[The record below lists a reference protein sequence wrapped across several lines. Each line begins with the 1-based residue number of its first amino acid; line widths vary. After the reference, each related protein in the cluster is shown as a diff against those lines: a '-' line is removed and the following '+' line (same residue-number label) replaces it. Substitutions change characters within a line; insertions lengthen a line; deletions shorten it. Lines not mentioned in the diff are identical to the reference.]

1 MESKS
6 PRQNR
11 LHVPIHTY
19 DFKLDKYRL
28 HGMNGQLALVQALVL
43 GAHRLDPQ
51 CPVAQVAQMLDQ
63 KPFVAAVR
71 GKPDREQL
79 EVLPPDPRYLPEEDD
94 KKNTLEYVKDWCQ
107 DHSFLPREG

>member
-28 HGMNGQLALVQALVL
+28 NGMNGQLALVQALVL

-71 GKPDREQL
+71 GE
-79 EVLPPDPRYLPEEDD
+79 PDPKVKSPKNKVYSEAKFQLTRAEDWLM
-94 KKNTLEYVKDWCQ
+94 TV
-107 DHSFLPREG
+107 HGSRAVPPRCAQ